1 MNSRARAAGS
11 DTVVAEEPGGRTQ
24 DKDQLVNT
32 LKLILA
38 LIVCTCVSTAVPMAR
53 KAEWKAGI
61 AVTRITPQ
69 QSMWM
74 AGYAA
79 RKKPSEGT
87 AMDLFAKALALEDGH
102 GSRVVIIT
110 TDILGFPG
118 SVSEEIAKR
127 LAAKHGLRRD
137 QLVFTSSHTH
147 SGPVV
152 RESLAWMYALD
163 EEQAA
168 AVKNYT
174 AFLED
179 RVVEVVGQALGR
191 MVPAGLSLGH
201 GEAGFGVNRRQKTD
215 QGYVVGVNA
224 EGPVD
229 HEVPVLCVASTS
241 GRTLAVLFS
250 YACHNT
256 TLGADNYKF
265 HGDYAGV
272 AQEEIQKAHPGVTA
286 LFMIGCG
293 ADANPNPRGTEE
305 HVRAYGKDLARA
317 VNDAMSGPT
326 VPVRPP
332 LRTAFDRVDLPFSPP
347 PSKEEL
353 EARLSDQDVYRQRQ
367 AKGLLGVID
376 EKGSLPTQYPYPIS
390 AVQFGKDLT
399 MVLLAGE
406 VLVDYDIRLKQELP
420 PPEKVWVLGYAND
433 VFAYIPSRRV
443 LDEGGYEA
451 ATSMIYYGQPG
462 PWKPEVEEILV
473 SKVKQVVSGLRQGAK

>member
-1 MNSRARAAGS
+1 M
-11 DTVVAEEPGGRTQ
+11 
-24 DKDQLVNT
+24 KT
-32 LKLILA
+32 LRVILA
-38 LIVCTCVSTAVPMAR
+38 LIICTCVSPAVPLAR
-53 KAEWKAGI
+53 KADWKAGI

-87 AMDLFAKALALEDGH
+87 TQELFAKALALEDGH

-118 SVSEEIAKR
+118 SISEAIAKR
-127 LAAKHGLRRD
+127 LAASHGLRRD

-163 EEQAA
+163 GEQGA
-168 AVKNYT
+168 AVRNYT
-174 AFLED
+174 SFLQD
-179 RVVEVVGQALGR
+179 RVVEVVGQALGK
-191 MVPAGLSLGH
+191 MVPAVLSLGH

-215 QGYVVGVNA
+215 QGYVIGVNA

-229 HEVPVLCVASTS
+229 HEVPVLCVASPS
-241 GRTLAVLFS
+241 GKALAVLFS

-272 AQEEIQKAHPGVTA
+272 AQEEIEKAHPGVIA
-286 LFMIGCG
+286 LFMIGCA
-293 ADANPNPRGTEE
+293 ADTNPNPRGTEE
-305 HVRAYGKDLARA
+305 HVRAYGKQLAGA
-317 VNDAMSGPT
+317 VNAAISGTT

-332 LRTAFDRVDLPFSPP
+332 LRTAFDRVNLPFSPP

-367 AKGLLGVID
+367 AKGLLGIID
-376 EKGSLPTQYPYPIS
+376 EKGSLPTQYPYPVS

-406 VLVDYDIRLKQELP
+406 VLVDYDLRLKQELP
-420 PPEKVWVLGYAND
+420 PPQKLWVLGYAND

-443 LDEGGYEA
+443 LEEGGYEA

-462 PWKPEVEEILV
+462 PWAPEVEEVLV
-473 SKVKQVVSGLRQGAK
+473 SKVKQVVAGLRQGAE

>member
-1 MNSRARAAGS
+1 MKTRNLLIAVVLCMCGS
-11 DTVVAEEPGGRTQ
+11 TVLPLEE
-24 DKDQLVNT
+24 
-32 LKLILA
+32 
-38 LIVCTCVSTAVPMAR
+38 
-53 KAEWKAGI
+53 KAEWKAGV
-61 AVTRITPQ
+61 AVARITPE

-74 AGYAA
+74 AGFAA

-87 AMDLFAKALALEDGH
+87 AQELFAKALALEDNH
-102 GSRVVIIT
+102 GGRVVIIT

-118 SVSEEIAKR
+118 SVSEAIAKR
-127 LAAKHGLRRD
+127 LASSNGLRRD
-137 QLVFTSSHTH
+137 QVVFTSSHTH

-152 RESLAWMYALD
+152 RESLAWMYSLN

-168 AVKNYT
+168 AVKSYT
-174 AFLED
+174 AFLQE
-179 RVVEVVGQALGR
+179 RVVEVAGQALGR
-191 MVPAGLSLGH
+191 MVPAVLSLGR
-201 GEAGFGVNRRQKTD
+201 GEAGFGVNRRQKTEK
-215 QGYVVGVNA
+215 GYVIGVNA

-229 HEVPVLCVASTS
+229 HEVPVLCVASPS
-241 GRTLAVLFS
+241 GKMLAVLFS

-272 AQEEIQKAHPGVTA
+272 AQEEIEKAHPGVTA
-286 LFMIGCG
+286 LFMIGCA
-293 ADANPNPRGTEE
+293 ADTNPNPRGTEE

-317 VNDAMSGPT
+317 VNDAMSGRT
-326 VPVRPP
+326 SPVRPP

-367 AKGLLGVID
+367 ARGLLGVID
-376 EKGSLPTQYPYPIS
+376 EKGSLPSHYAYPVS

-406 VLVDYDIRLKQELP
+406 VVVDYDIRLKRELP
-420 PPEKVWVLGYAND
+420 PPQQLWVLGYAND

-443 LDEGGYEA
+443 LEEGGYEA

-462 PWKPEVEEILV
+462 PWAPEVEEILV
-473 SKVKQVVSGLRQGAK
+473 SKVKQVVAGLRQGAE